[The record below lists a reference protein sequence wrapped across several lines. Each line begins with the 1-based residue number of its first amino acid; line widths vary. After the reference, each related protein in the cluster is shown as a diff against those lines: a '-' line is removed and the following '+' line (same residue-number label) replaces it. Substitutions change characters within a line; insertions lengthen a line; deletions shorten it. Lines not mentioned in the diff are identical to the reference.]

1 MFEDIERLKMWS
13 KYVQELD
20 DISGVRTTP
29 LYEFL
34 EDLEKTV
41 KNPDTEWIDVRSPLD
56 GVLVGF
62 LIVGTKNNCHPD
74 ADYYIQEAYI
84 LPGWRRK
91 GIMSSAVGNFVRR
104 HEGVYCL
111 FVLKKNEVAKSFWR
125 KVFSELG
132 YVEALL
138 RDVGAGDEFCTQ
150 YGFVKIQ

>member
-20 DISGVRTTP
+20 DISGVRATP

-62 LIVGTKNNCHPD
+62 LIVGTKK
-74 ADYYIQEAYI
+74 Q
-84 LPGWRRK
+84 L
-91 GIMSSAVGNFVRR
+91 SSRCGLLHTRSIYPSGLETKRN
-104 HEGVYCL
+104 
-111 FVLKKNEVAKSFWR
+111 
-125 KVFSELG
+125 
-132 YVEALL
+132 YVVSG
-138 RDVGAGDEFCTQ
+138 REFCQKT
-150 YGFVKIQ
+150 